1 MPAWPRKAAW
11 GGAHML
17 DDLAVVLFQPKFAEN
32 VGSAARACA
41 NMGVSRLILVA
52 PRDGDPARAEAL
64 ATAKGRQVLAAAARL
79 PDLETALA
87 PFSRVYG
94 TTARVGGWR
103 KGIVTPRQAAAEIVP
118 ALAAGESTALV
129 FGPEDA
135 GLTNRETRLCGRLVT
150 IPTSDGATS
159 LNLAQAVLILLYE
172 CLTTAREQARPGGP
186 PAAVTPPGAAAVGRE
201 ITHAEREALFSA
213 LGRALSAIDFLK
225 DDNPDYFLLPMR
237 RFAERV
243 RPTRAEF
250 NMLMGVC
257 RQILWATGRTG
268 GHSGPGR
275 GGPRTVAD
283 E

>member
-1 MPAWPRKAAW
+1 
-11 GGAHML
+11 ML
-17 DDLAVVLFQPKFAEN
+17 DNLAVVLFRPKFAEN

-41 NMGVSRLILVA
+41 NMGVSRLILAA
-52 PRDGDPARAEAL
+52 PRDHDPGRAEAL
-64 ATAKGRQVLAAAARL
+64 ATARGRQVLAAAVRC

-94 TTARVGGWR
+94 TTARIGGWR
-103 KGIVTPRQAAAEIVP
+103 KGMVTPRAAAAEIVP
-118 ALAAGESTALV
+118 ALAAGEATALV

-135 GLTNRETRLCGRLVT
+135 GLTNQETRLCGRLVT
-150 IPTSDGATS
+150 IPTADGATS

-172 CLTTAREQARPGGP
+172 CLTTARDHARPGGP
-186 PAAVTPPGAAAVGRE
+186 PAVVTPPCAANVGRE
-201 ITHAEREALFSA
+201 ITHAEREALFSTLGKA
-213 LGRALSAIDFLK
+213 LAAIDFLK

-268 GHSGPGR
+268 TGLRPPR
-275 GGPRTVAD
+275 GVLESD
-283 E
+283 ETR